1 MNHQRVEPASLW
13 YHDNLERVEAEGL
26 LSDAGM
32 IPEMFIVRTIKMF
45 GFDYFNCFDKLKSL

>member
-1 MNHQRVEPASLW
+1 MNHQKVEPASLW

-45 GFDYFNCFDKLKSL
+45 GFDYFNCFDKLHL